1 MTLRNPGRLA
11 IHRRSDEIAFL
22 QHRLR
27 VLSAARD
34 AHERVPPAES
44 QGPQVQLHSAAAQ
57 RDLSTEVVEREY
69 DLADELLHTRQ
80 IEPLGET
87 LQRRLAMAERVCRD
101 LGPSSEPSV
110 RRSTDRVKPA
120 GSHQP
125 TQQMQRLASTDASVN
140 ELREEHGVEPDGAG
154 DRGRFP
160 DAYGVAEIERR
171 ALAEMLKHW
180 WAWLREA

>member
-34 AHERVPPAES
+34 GHGVSES
-44 QGPQVQLHSAAAQ
+44 QEVVSAAIQHNGSADK
-57 RDLSTEVVEREY
+57 RDLEKKVLDREY

-80 IEPLGET
+80 TEPLGET
-87 LQRRLAMAERVCRD
+87 LQRRLAMAERICRD
-101 LGPSSEPSV
+101 LAPGREIWHEQPSATDVDEDQGARNSGLDRESGRERLSEV
-110 RRSTDRVKPA
+110 
-120 GSHQP
+120 
-125 TQQMQRLASTDASVN
+125 
-140 ELREEHGVEPDGAG
+140 
-154 DRGRFP
+154 FW
-160 DAYGVAEIERR
+160 VAETERQ

-180 WAWLREA
+180 WAWLRGL

>member
-34 AHERVPPAES
+34 GHTVSES
-44 QGPQVQLHSAAAQ
+44 QKVLSAAIQHNGSAKE
-57 RDLSTEVVEREY
+57 RNLEKEVLDREY

-80 IEPLGET
+80 TEPLGET

-101 LGPSSEPSV
+101 LAPGREVWQEQPSARDVDEGQGARNSGS
-110 RRSTDRVKPA
+110 DRVV
-120 GSHQP
+120 SRD
-125 TQQMQRLASTDASVN
+125 RLS
-140 ELREEHGVEPDGAG
+140 GI
-154 DRGRFP
+154 FF
-160 DAYGVAEIERR
+160 VAETERQ

-180 WAWLREA
+180 WAWLREM